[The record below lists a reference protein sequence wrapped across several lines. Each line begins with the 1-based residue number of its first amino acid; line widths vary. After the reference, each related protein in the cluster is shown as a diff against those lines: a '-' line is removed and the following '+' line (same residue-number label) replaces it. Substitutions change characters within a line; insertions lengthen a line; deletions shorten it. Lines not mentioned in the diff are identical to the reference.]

1 MRSVLW
7 WILGGIVAIGML
19 AYLLYA
25 LLKVEEL

>member
-1 MRSVLW
+1 MSHVFW
-7 WILGGIVAIGML
+7 WVLGGFTAIVML